1 MESEVFGGGRAHSKI
16 VECVGQF
23 DFKKE
28 NVTEEAIMRVVYLDP
43 NKATSVSNA
52 LLLSSAFKNDFFE
65 L

>member
-52 LLLSSAFKNDFFE
+52 LY
-65 L
+65 